1 MNCRVST
8 SCGGESPGCCSR
20 PTDPSRVQHW
30 LHRNKENRIMKECS
44 RFQTTLLGLML
55 SGVAPQNC
63 WADSVTTVVQEGGY
77 VPSPM
82 DPGWQV
88 YVGAVIG
95 VIPFIIATYEFGKRV
110 IIQRRC
116 NVCGGSGLVLKG
128 KYYKKCVA
136 CGGFLPWLGWRM
148 FFFSS
153 PGNGSPVMPPMNQK
167 NKLFYSVP
175 PARSKEEVEE
185 EVEEKEQ

>member
-1 MNCRVST
+1 MRMRVFAS
-8 SCGGESPGCCSR
+8 SCGTHSTCKQPGCCSR
-20 PTDPSRVQHW
+20 DLTDSRALRMSHC
-30 LHRNKENRIMKECS
+30 LYKNLENQNVVRGDAV
-44 RFQTTLLGLML
+44 LLSLILTGGSPLCCKA
-55 SGVAPQNC
+55 G
-63 WADSVTTVVQEGGY
+63 EGGY

-116 NVCGGSGLVLKG
+116 SVCGGSGLVLKG

-175 PARSKEEVEE
+175 PPATKTEDSAKKEEDV
-185 EVEEKEQ
+185 

>member
-1 MNCRVST
+1 MSCRISS
-8 SCGGESPGCCSR
+8 SCGVESPGCCSK
-20 PTDPSRVQHW
+20 PVDASRLSHVH
-30 LHRNKENRIMKECS
+30 HKNIEKHTVIECV
-44 RFQTTLLGLML
+44 RFQPTLLGLIL
-55 SGVAPQNC
+55 SGAAPQSC
-63 WADSVTTVVQEGGY
+63 WAEVGATPSIEGGY

-167 NKLFYSVP
+167 NKIFYSVP
-175 PARSKEEVEE
+175 PARKEDTALED
-185 EVEEKEQ
+185 EKN

>member
-1 MNCRVST
+1 MVQT
-8 SCGGESPGCCSR
+8 FATCGRNTPGCCSR
-20 PTDPSRVQHW
+20 DLERPLQRTHTRKKHEKV
-30 LHRNKENRIMKECS
+30 ECVRISKI
-44 RFQTTLLGLML
+44 LI
-55 SGVAPQNC
+55 GVALAESTPLCC
-63 WADSVTTVVQEGGY
+63 WAHGVEGGTGY

-116 NVCGGSGLVLKG
+116 KECGGSGLVLKG

-136 CGGFLPWLGWRM
+136 CGGFLPWLGWNM

-153 PGNGSPVMPPMNQK
+153 PGNGSPVMPPMSQK
-167 NKLFYSVP
+167 NKIFYSVP
-175 PARSKEEVEE
+175 PADDDKQLD
-185 EVEEKEQ
+185 KDNTDTM